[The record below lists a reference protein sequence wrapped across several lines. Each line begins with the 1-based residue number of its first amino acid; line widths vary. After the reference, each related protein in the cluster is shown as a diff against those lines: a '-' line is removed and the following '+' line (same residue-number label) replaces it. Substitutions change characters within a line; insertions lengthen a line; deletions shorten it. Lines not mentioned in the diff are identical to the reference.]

1 LLSVL
6 RAHANPANVAG
17 MARYGIHS
25 KGTLGVPVP
34 VLRKLAKEAGR
45 SHELAAELWASGIHE
60 ARILATLID
69 DPARVTER
77 QMDRWVSGLDSWDV
91 CDQACQ
97 NLFRYTP
104 WAFAKAAKW
113 ARARREFVRR
123 AGFSLMAG
131 LAVKARTASDAQF
144 EAFLPLIA
152 EASVDD
158 RNMVKK
164 AVNWALRQIGKR
176 KFQPVREGHRHRR
189 GDWQAGFPRGAL
201 GGRRR
206 PTRTAPHSEPGPE
219 GTPLGSADGGRM
231 CRPAGAVFPLGH
243 SHPRI
248 RGSLDTASFGL
259 QWNECGSVCVFRF
272 LVLAAGSALAAD
284 SLRGKLVLG
293 DGKPPVVENGGT

>member
-1 LLSVL
+1 MEAPRLLSVL

-17 MARYGIHS
+17 MARYGINS
-25 KGTLGVPVP
+25 KDTLGVPMP

-69 DPARVTER
+69 DPARVTGR
-77 QMDRWVSGLDSWDV
+77 QMDRWVSDLDSWDV

-104 WAFAKAAKW
+104 SAFAKGAQW

-144 EAFLPLIA
+144 EVFFPLIA
-152 EASVDD
+152 EAAVDD

-176 KFQPVREGHRHRR
+176 NPALCAKAIALAEQIRNRDCRAARWVAADALRE
-189 GDWQAGFPRGAL
+189 L
-201 GGRRR
+201 RRR
-206 PTRTAPHSEPGPE
+206 HS
-219 GTPLGSADGGRM
+219 
-231 CRPAGAVFPLGH
+231 
-243 SHPRI
+243 
-248 RGSLDTASFGL
+248 
-259 QWNECGSVCVFRF
+259 
-272 LVLAAGSALAAD
+272 
-284 SLRGKLVLG
+284 
-293 DGKPPVVENGGT
+293 